1 MLRIATS
8 EGSFADL
15 KPACRFREQLVNL
28 FELIGICAY
37 PRSADVPPLRSRPL
51 STMSLARA
59 GLWTSEFLVPPAA
72 SVRLSRM
79 RGDAQYSLSRRG
91 RLIFLV
97 SAGLSKE
104 WRKLAAERAH
114 PSLRVERPAD
124 EVKAPSTS
132 AIRMGCF
139 VRRESRCA
147 FLALS
152 AKVLLSPIPPT
163 L

>member
-8 EGSFADL
+8 DGSFADL
-15 KPACRFREQLVNL
+15 KPTCCFREQLVNL
-28 FELIGICAY
+28 FELIGICAH
-37 PRSADVPPLRSRPL
+37 PRSADGPPRRSRPL

-59 GLWTSEFLVPPAA
+59 ELWTSEFSVPPAA
-72 SVRLSRM
+72 CVRLSRM
-79 RGDAQYSLSRRG
+79 SSDAQYSLDRRN
-91 RLIFLV
+91 RLVLLV

-104 WRKLAAERAH
+104 RQKLAAERAY
-114 PSLRVERPAD
+114 PSLQVERPAD
-124 EVKAPSTS
+124 EAKAPSTS

-139 VRRESRCA
+139 VRHESRFA
-147 FLALS
+147 SLALS